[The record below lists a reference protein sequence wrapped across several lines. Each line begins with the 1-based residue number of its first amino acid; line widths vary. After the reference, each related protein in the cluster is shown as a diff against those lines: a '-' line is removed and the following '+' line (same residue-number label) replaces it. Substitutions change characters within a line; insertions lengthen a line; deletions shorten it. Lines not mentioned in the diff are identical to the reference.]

1 MSSYPLIPTA
11 LFLSVLW
18 HKTNVKPP
26 VGDKED
32 SSEESENGEN
42 KENIQQ
48 SGSLELLVHYA
59 RLAPA
64 IEGGIEAPLQFL
76 LQVSV
81 VFPLA
86 INNSGFVHQTCFR
99 TASAP
104 LSLQLRTAFL
114 IYFLYHSHAHKSRT

>member
-1 MSSYPLIPTA
+1 MSTYPLVPTA

-32 SSEESENGEN
+32 SNEESENE
-42 KENIQQ
+42 ESIQE
-48 SGSLELLVHYA
+48 SRNLELLVHYA

-76 LQVSV
+76 LQVSLV
-81 VFPLA
+81 MRKTVNWEILA
-86 INNSGFVHQTCFR
+86 IELFICE
-99 TASAP
+99 
-104 LSLQLRTAFL
+104 L
-114 IYFLYHSHAHKSRT
+114 

>member
-1 MSSYPLIPTA
+1 MSTYPLVPTA

-32 SSEESENGEN
+32 SSEESENE
-42 KENIQQ
+42 ETIQE
-48 SGSLELLVHYA
+48 SRNLELLVHYA

-81 VFPLA
+81 VLPL
-86 INNSGFVHQTCFR
+86 NSIHHLWKRAVRIAGN
-99 TASAP
+99 
-104 LSLQLRTAFL
+104 LNLQDLF
-114 IYFLYHSHAHKSRT
+114 

>member
-1 MSSYPLIPTA
+1 MSSYPLVPTA

-32 SSEESENGEN
+32 SNEESENEEN
-42 KENIQQ
+42 EENIQE
-48 SGSLELLVHYA
+48 SRNLELLVHYA

-76 LQVSV
+76 LQVSL
-81 VFPLA
+81 VFPY
-86 INNSGFVHQTCFR
+86 NNCNSSSFIHQNCFR

-104 LSLQLRTAFL
+104 LSLKLEQL
-114 IYFLYHSHAHKSRT
+114 S

>member
-1 MSSYPLIPTA
+1 MSTYPLVPTA

-18 HKTNVKPP
+18 HKTNIKPP

-32 SSEESENGEN
+32 SNEESENE
-42 KENIQQ
+42 ESIQE
-48 SGSLELLVHYA
+48 SRNLELLVHYA

-104 LSLQLRTAFL
+104 LSPTENSFL
-114 IYFLYHSHAHKSRT
+114 NLFFVP

>member
-1 MSSYPLIPTA
+1 MSTYPLVPTA

-32 SSEESENGEN
+32 SSEESENE
-42 KENIQQ
+42 ETIQE
-48 SGSLELLVHYA
+48 SRNLELLVHYA

-114 IYFLYHSHAHKSRT
+114 IYFLYHSHAPKSGT